1 MVQEIYIKRAKDGD
15 AEAFAALFRQFEV
28 DLYKMAYVYVGNES
42 DALDVVQEVAYR
54 SFKYIHSLQEATY
67 IKTWLM
73 RITINCSTDL
83 LKRRG
88 DILPY
93 EENLDEGEEP
103 YEELAEKWALED
115 VMTRLTKEEKDVVLL
130 KYYHDYTLQQTAT
143 ILQLKLGTTKT
154 ILYRALKKLRRALEQ
169 EVQK

>member
-1 MVQEIYIKRAKDGD
+1 MQKDYIKRAKAGD
-15 AEAFAALFRQFEV
+15 AEAFAELFRQFEV
-28 DLYKMAYVYVGNES
+28 DLYKMAYVYVGNET

-54 SFKYIHSLQEATY
+54 SFKYIHSLQEVTY
-67 IKTWLM
+67 IKTWFI

-103 YEELAEKWALED
+103 YEELVEKWALED
-115 VMTRLTKEEKDVVLL
+115 VMIKLTKEEKDVVLL
-130 KYYHDYTLQQTAT
+130 KYYQDYTLQQTAT

-154 ILYRALKKLRRALEQ
+154 ILYRALKKLRQALEQ

>member
-1 MVQEIYIKRAKDGD
+1 MQEAYIKRAKAGD
-15 AEAFAALFRQFEV
+15 ADAFAEVFRQFEV
-28 DLYKMAYVYVGNES
+28 DLYKLAYVYVGNET

-54 SFKYIHSLQEATY
+54 SFKYIHSLQEVTY

-73 RITINCSTDL
+73 RITINCSTDF

-93 EENLDEGEEP
+93 EENQDEGEEP
-103 YEELAEKWALED
+103 YEELTEKWALED

-154 ILYRALKKLRRALEQ
+154 ILYRALKKLRQALEQ
-169 EVQK
+169 EV